1 MKRFGCM
8 VAMVICLC
16 LPTVA
21 RAEDTADQ
29 FLARYDAAPT
39 PASKLVWT
47 QYIETME
54 TGFGWANAVL
64 SDGGG
69 KPLYCVPP
77 KVVLT
82 GEQLIDILRRYIEEV
97 KTRPHAIGSQLLG
110 LVLLQALR
118 DAFPCAQ

>member
-1 MKRFGCM
+1 
-8 VAMVICLC
+8 
-16 LPTVA
+16 
-21 RAEDTADQ
+21 
-29 FLARYDAAPT
+29 
-39 PASKLVWT
+39 
-47 QYIETME
+47 ME

-82 GEQLIDILRRYIEEV
+82 GEQLIDILRRYIEEP
-97 KTRPHAIGSQLLG
+97 KTRPHAIGSQELG

-118 DAFPCAQ
+118 DAFPCAQQ